1 MTRRETGR
9 GRKRASELVL
19 DKQEIK
25 KGKVTRRETG
35 RGRKRASERVLTN
48 DHEGEVKT
56 SADRLSVHLV
66 WKGGESDELVFILH
80 THTHDTTHFITVWF
94 SQAMPINFTTISV

>member
-1 MTRRETGR
+1 M
-9 GRKRASELVL
+9 
-19 DKQEIK
+19 
-25 KGKVTRRETG
+25 TRRETG

-80 THTHDTTHFITVWF
+80 THTHTTPHIL
-94 SQAMPINFTTISV
+94 